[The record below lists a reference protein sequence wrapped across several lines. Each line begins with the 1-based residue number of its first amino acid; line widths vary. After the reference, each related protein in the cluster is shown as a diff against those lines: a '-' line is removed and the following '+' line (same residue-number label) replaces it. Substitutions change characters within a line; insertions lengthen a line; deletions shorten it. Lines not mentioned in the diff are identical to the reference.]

1 MQHDNDA
8 LRREVKRLDAEV
20 GSLRAW
26 GDGLRKSVED
36 PSPRCNRPTR
46 AGTPCKARAIT
57 HPMSIESC
65 QVHLT
70 SEERKTLDAKQQEQD
85 RQWKQRLAEQSQV
98 REQESLRQVIRQ
110 AARAYG
116 LSEEDA
122 EARVLAALEGPS
134 SS

>member
-8 LRREVKRLDAEV
+8 LRQEVKRLDAEV
-20 GSLRAW
+20 RSLRAW
-26 GDGLRKSVED
+26 GDDLRKSVED

-57 HPMSIESC
+57 YPMPIESC
-65 QVHLT
+65 QIHLT
-70 SEERKTLDAKQQEQD
+70 TEERKALDAKEQERN
-85 RQWKQRLAEQSQV
+85 RQWEQRLAEQSQV

-122 EARVLAALEGPS
+122 EARVRAALEGAR
-134 SS
+134 